1 MTNPMSEF
9 KQGFSKTYEIQG
21 KTFLFRSL
29 STKES
34 NEIEKEVAR
43 QTVSL
48 NDDSTFNTRKI
59 ETLAS
64 CLVSVDGTN
73 LNKFEDIQIEVSKGT
88 SEREAIKNMLGE
100 LDDSFTSL
108 LYLYYLDL
116 LKLKDKRY
124 EKEASFLNSSTN

>member
-1 MTNPMSEF
+1 MANPMSEF
-9 KQGFSKTYEIQG
+9 KQGFSKSYEIQG

-116 LKLKDKRY
+116 LKIKDKRY

>member
-1 MTNPMSEF
+1 MANPMSEF
-9 KQGFSKTYEIQG
+9 KQGFSKSYEIQG

-116 LKLKDKRY
+116 LKEKDKKY
-124 EKEASFLNSSTN
+124 EKEASFLNSVK

>member
-1 MTNPMSEF
+1 MANPMSEF
-9 KQGFSKTYEIQG
+9 KQGFSKSYEIQG
-21 KTFLFRSL
+21 KTFLFRCL

-116 LKLKDKRY
+116 LKEKDKKY
-124 EKEASFLNSSTN
+124 EKEANFLNSTK

>member
-1 MTNPMSEF
+1 MANPMSEF
-9 KQGFSKTYEIQG
+9 KQGFSKSYEIQG

-116 LKLKDKRY
+116 LKEKDKKY
-124 EKEASFLNSSTN
+124 EKEANFLNSVK

>member
-1 MTNPMSEF
+1 MANPMSEF
-9 KQGFSKTYEIQG
+9 KQGFSKSYEIQG

-48 NDDSTFNTRKI
+48 NDESTFNTRKI

-88 SEREAIKNMLGE
+88 SEREAIKNMLDE

-116 LKLKDKRY
+116 LKEKDKKY
-124 EKEASFLNSSTN
+124 EKEASFLNSVK

>member
-1 MTNPMSEF
+1 M
-9 KQGFSKTYEIQG
+9 
-21 KTFLFRSL
+21 FRSL

-116 LKLKDKRY
+116 LKEKDKKY
-124 EKEASFLNSSTN
+124 EKEANFLNSVK

>member
-1 MTNPMSEF
+1 MANPMSEF

-34 NEIEKEVAR
+34 NEIEKEIAR

-88 SEREAIKNMLGE
+88 SEIEAIKNMLGE

-116 LKLKDKRY
+116 LKEKDKKY
-124 EKEASFLNSSTN
+124 EKEANFLNSVK

>member
-1 MTNPMSEF
+1 MANPMSEF
-9 KQGFSKTYEIQG
+9 KQGFSKSYEIQG

-59 ETLAS
+59 ETLAT
-64 CLVSVDGTN
+64 CLVSVDGVN
-73 LNKFEDIQIEVSKGT
+73 LNKFEDIQIEVSKGI
-88 SEREAIKNMLGE
+88 SEREAIKNVLLD

-108 LYLYYLDL
+108 LYLFYLDM
-116 LKLKDKRY
+116 LKEKDKRY
-124 EKEASFLNSSTN
+124 KKEASFLNSAK

>member
-1 MTNPMSEF
+1 MANPMQEF
-9 KQGFSKTYEIQG
+9 KQGFSKSYTIQG

-64 CLVSVDGTN
+64 CLVSVDN
-73 LNKFEDIQIEVSKGT
+73 VPLKQFEDIQIEVSKGT
-88 SEREAIKNMLGE
+88 SERVAIKKMLGE
-100 LDDSFTSL
+100 LDDSFSSL
-108 LYLYYLDL
+108 LFLYYLDM
-116 LKLKDKRY
+116 LKEKDKKF
-124 EKEASFLNSSTN
+124 EKEATFLNSSK

>member
-1 MTNPMSEF
+1 MANPMSEF
-9 KQGFSKTYEIQG
+9 KQGFSKSYEIQG

-88 SEREAIKNMLGE
+88 SERDAIKNMLGE

-116 LKLKDKRY
+116 LKEKDKKY
-124 EKEASFLNSSTN
+124 EKEASFLNSVK

>member
-1 MTNPMSEF
+1 MANPMSEF
-9 KQGFSKTYEIQG
+9 KQGFSKSYEIQG

-108 LYLYYLDL
+108 LYLFYLDM

>member
-1 MTNPMSEF
+1 MANPMSEF
-9 KQGFSKTYEIQG
+9 KQGFSKSYEIQG

-116 LKLKDKRY
+116 LKEKDKKY
-124 EKEASFLNSSTN
+124 EKEANFLNSTK

>member
-1 MTNPMSEF
+1 MANPMSEF

-116 LKLKDKRY
+116 LKEKDKKY
-124 EKEASFLNSSTN
+124 EKEASFLNNAK

>member
-1 MTNPMSEF
+1 MANPMSEF

-34 NEIEKEVAR
+34 NEIEKEIAR

-116 LKLKDKRY
+116 LKEKDKKY
-124 EKEASFLNSSTN
+124 EKEANFLNSTK

>member
-1 MTNPMSEF
+1 MANPMSEF

-116 LKLKDKRY
+116 LKEKDKKY
-124 EKEASFLNSSTN
+124 EKEASFLNSAK

>member
-1 MTNPMSEF
+1 MQEF
-9 KQGFSKTYEIQG
+9 KSSFSKSYTIQG
-21 KTFLFRSL
+21 RVFLFRSL
-29 STKES
+29 TTREI

-73 LNKFEDIQIEVSKGT
+73 LNKFEDIQIKVSKGT
-88 SEREAIKNMLGE
+88 SEREAIKNMIGE

-116 LKLKDKRY
+116 LKEKDKKY
-124 EKEASFLNSSTN
+124 EKEASFLNSVK

>member
-1 MTNPMSEF
+1 MANPMSEF
-9 KQGFSKTYEIQG
+9 KQGFSKSYEIQG

-34 NEIEKEVAR
+34 NEIEKEIAR

-88 SEREAIKNMLGE
+88 SEREAIKSMLGE

-116 LKLKDKRY
+116 LKNKDKKY
-124 EKEASFLNSSTN
+124 EAEAKYLNGSN

>member
-1 MTNPMSEF
+1 MANPMSEF
-9 KQGFSKTYEIQG
+9 KQGFSKSYEIQG

-116 LKLKDKRY
+116 LKEKDKKY
-124 EKEASFLNSSTN
+124 EKEASFLSSVK